1 MYLRG
6 EGIGKNKESGFNC
19 LKMAAERGNVYAQGR
34 LVEFYYKNKLY
45 TKSCDLAK
53 KFVSIVL
60 FDAFVLVKFCD
71 HLTNKYCF
79 VFFNLVSS
87 Y

>member
-53 KFVSIVL
+53 KFVL
-60 FDAFVLVKFCD
+60 FDAFGLVKFYE
-71 HLTNKYCF
+71 HLTSKYCF
-79 VFFNLVSS
+79 DFF
-87 Y
+87 